1 MNSKKNISYLCQR
14 FSSLTNED
22 IDKILE
28 MADSIE
34 IIGQSLDCDIFID
47 VPSRHKDGAIVVYH
61 VKPRKKSIYKDSPT
75 GQRAEIKNEPGVWQT
90 LTTGEA
96 SKNIKAKTQE
106 GRYITQ
112 NIYPIFNNKKV
123 IGTLIM
129 EQDISYDIK
138 HFSMNEEKN
147 NELPLTLT
155 SIKNLNDYLDDA
167 ILIFDRSGR
176 LHTKNVKADIL
187 FHSIGVRDEIIGKH
201 FNELGLN
208 EMTYEQLLGDDFSQ
222 QEIELEKYYFLM
234 KKIIIS
240 NEEWKLALILQDIT
254 QLKDKDAEISMKTVA
269 IREIHHRIKN
279 NLQTIASMLR
289 MQSRRTESEEAK
301 KILKD
306 SLNRILSIAAT
317 HELLSQQLSDEIN
330 LIEVIQFV
338 LKNIQRSYTE
348 NDEVQLHFTN
358 NEEFLIESDK
368 ATVIALIINEL
379 VQNCYDHAFNGMDKG
394 EINVNIYKENDH
406 VTITVKDNGIGFEY
420 TNEMGNSLGISI
432 VKSYVKDKLNGKLSI
447 QKRKKGTEISFQ
459 FLI

>member
-1 MNSKKNISYLCQR
+1 MNKKQNIHFLCQR
-14 FSSLTNED
+14 YSSLVTED
-22 IDKILE
+22 VNKIIE

-34 IIGQSLDCDIFID
+34 ILGQSLDCDLFID
-47 VPSRHKDGAIVVYH
+47 VPSKNKDGAIVVYH
-61 VKPRKKSIYKDSPT
+61 VKPRDKSIYKDSPT
-75 GQRAEIKNEPGVWQT
+75 GQKAEIKNEPGVWQT
-90 LTTGEA
+90 LITGEV

-129 EQDISYDIK
+129 ERDISYDIK

-147 NELPLTLT
+147 SELPPTLT

-167 ILIFDRSGR
+167 ILIFDQQGR
-176 LHTKNVKADIL
+176 LCTKNVKADIL

-201 FNELGLN
+201 FKELGLN
-208 EMTYEQLLGDDFSQ
+208 EVTYEQLLGDDFSQ
-222 QEIELEKYYFLM
+222 QEIKLENYYFLM

-240 NEEWKLALILQDIT
+240 NEERKLALILQDIT
-254 QLKDKDAEISMKTVA
+254 QLKDKDAEISMKTIA

-289 MQSRRTESEEAK
+289 MQSRRTDSEEAK
-301 KILKD
+301 RILKD
-306 SLNRILSIAAT
+306 NLNRILSIAAT
-317 HELLSQQLSDEIN
+317 HELLSKQLSDEIN
-330 LIEVIQFV
+330 LIDVIQFV
-338 LKNIQRSYTE
+338 LKNLQRSYTE
-348 NDEVQLHFTN
+348 NDEVQLHLTN
-358 NEEFLIESDK
+358 NVEFLVESDI

-394 EINVNIYKENDH
+394 EIDVNIHKENDH
-406 VTITVKDNGIGFEY
+406 VTITVQDNGIGFVY
-420 TNEMGNSLGISI
+420 TNEMSSSLGISI
-432 VKSYVKDKLNGKLSI
+432 VQSYVKDKLNGKLSI
-447 QKRKKGTEISFQ
+447 RKRKKGTTISFQ